1 MFSYHLT
8 QKRPAFRTPLEL
20 SLDGSTGAGE
30 ATVRYTNSDGKE
42 KIESERLEPTEDLA
56 NGLITALVK
65 NIQPG
70 RHP

>member
-1 MFSYHLT
+1 VFSYHLT
-8 QKRPAFRTPLEL
+8 QKRPAFRTPLEP
-20 SLDGSTGAGE
+20 SLDGSTGE

-42 KIESERLEPTEDLA
+42 KIESERLELTQDLA